1 MGKFD
6 LCWELTSLILC
17 VIFMC
22 AGLIVW
28 FLHPQRDIIDYV
40 MTGPLLNETLFN
52 VTRVFNETLK

>member
-1 MGKFD
+1 
-6 LCWELTSLILC
+6 
-17 VIFMC
+17 MC

>member
-40 MTGPLLNETLFN
+40 MMPLLNETLFN